1 VTTATIVLDPAFRVG
16 PVNRRTFGTFV
27 EHLGRCVYTGIFE
40 PGHPQADDDGFRED
54 VLALVREL
62 GVSVVRYPGGNFVS
76 GYRWEDGVGPAEDR
90 PRRLD
95 LAWKSIETNEFGLNE
110 FMRWTRKAGMEP
122 MMALN
127 LGTRGVQEA
136 LDLLEYATHPSGTH
150 LSELR
155 RQHGEKDPHDITL
168 WCLGNELDGPWQIG
182 HKTAREY
189 GRLAAE
195 TARAMRMVTPGLE
208 LVACGSSSS
217 SMPTFGS
224 WEAEVLEE
232 AFDYVDHISCHA
244 YYQET
249 DGDLASFLAS
259 AVNMDHFIGSVAA
272 TADHVAAKR
281 KSTKKIGISFDEWN
295 VWYQSRMHDAGPPE
309 DWEIAPRL
317 IEDEYNAADAVVV
330 GNLLI
335 SLLRNTDRVAVA
347 CQAQLVNA
355 IAPIRSEP
363 GGATWRQTIF
373 HPFVLTSRMAAGD
386 VLRTEIAAPVVS
398 TAKHGDVP
406 AVDAVATYDEESG
419 DVAVFMVNRDT
430 TSDIT
435 VELDARAVHAGSLD
449 EAVGLY
455 EPDLYVT
462 NTEAQPDRVAPKPN
476 TSVRLDGGKLSAVL
490 PKASWTAVKLSTGS

>member
-1 VTTATIVLDPAFRVG
+1 MTTATIVLDPAFRVA

-40 PGHPQADDDGFRED
+40 PGHPKADDDGFRED

-62 GVSVVRYPGGNFVS
+62 GVSTVRYPGGNFVS
-76 GYRWEDGVGPAEDR
+76 GYRWEDGVGPLESR

-110 FMRWTRKAGMEP
+110 FMRWTRKAGLEP

-155 RQHGEKDPHDITL
+155 REHGEKDPHDIGL

-182 HKTAREY
+182 HKTAHEY

-195 TARAMRMVTPGLE
+195 SARAMKMVKPDLE

-217 SMPTFGS
+217 GMPTFGS

-232 AFDYVDHISCHA
+232 AFEYVDHISCHA

-249 DGDLASFLAS
+249 DGDLGSFLAS

-281 KSTKKIGISFDEWN
+281 KSDKRIGISFDEWN
-295 VWYQSRMHDAGPPE
+295 VWYQSHMHEAGPRDE
-309 DWEIAPRL
+309 WEIAPRL

-330 GNLLI
+330 GSLLI

-363 GGATWRQTIF
+363 GGAAWRQTIF
-373 HPFVLTSRMAAGD
+373 HPFALTSRMAAGE
-386 VLRTEIAAPVVS
+386 VLRAEITAPSVQ
-398 TAKHGDVP
+398 TAKYGEVP
-406 AVDAVATYDEESG
+406 AVDAVATYDEASG
-419 DVAVFMVNRDT
+419 DVAVFMVNRHT
-430 TSDIT
+430 GSDIT
-435 VELDARAVHAGSLD
+435 VELDARAFGSGSVD
-449 EAVGLY
+449 EAVGIY
-455 EPDLYVT
+455 EADVYST
-462 NTEAQPDRVAPKPN
+462 NTEAEPERVVPKPN
-476 TSVRLDGGKLSAVL
+476 TSVRLDGGKLRAVL
-490 PKASWTAVKLSTGS
+490 PKASWTAVKLSART